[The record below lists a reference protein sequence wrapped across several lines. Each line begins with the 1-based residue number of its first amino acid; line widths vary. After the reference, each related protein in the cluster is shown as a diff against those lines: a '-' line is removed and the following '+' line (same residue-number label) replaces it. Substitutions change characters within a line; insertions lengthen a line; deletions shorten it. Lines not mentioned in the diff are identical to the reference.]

1 MRVASLALIA
11 LTALSGCGEI
21 AGTAALTETTASIAK
36 PGKPEKACTAVSAI
50 ATGFGENTV
59 TGFARS
65 NLTLAIDKAKDEMA
79 AQGAKGFTVEA
90 RTVTCEGYIDFGG
103 VVGRE
108 HKCHATAQLCR
119 KA

>member
-1 MRVASLALIA
+1 MIA
-11 LTALSGCGEI
+11 LAALSGCGEV
-21 AGTAALTETTASIAK
+21 AGTAALTGTTASIATD
-36 PGKPEKACTAVSAI
+36 PRQPEKTCSAVSAI

-59 TGFARS
+59 TGFAQS
-65 NLTLAIDKAKDEMA
+65 NLTLAIDKTKDEMA

-108 HKCHATAQLCR
+108 HKCQATAQLCR